1 MGCME
6 RNPGDHRTAAGSV
19 NESKQGQPQA
29 MNFVSKGPD
38 NRAWDQ
44 LCKLRQGLRR
54 WGPRMQGLSK
64 IDSFLVLEPG
74 EMAQVPSRRWLW

>member
-1 MGCME
+1 ME
-6 RNPGDHRTAAGSV
+6 RSPGDHRTAEGSV
-19 NESKQGQPQA
+19 NESKRGQPQA

-38 NRAWDQ
+38 NRAYDQ

-54 WGPRMQGLSK
+54 WGAGMQVLSK

-74 EMAQVPSRRWLW
+74 DGPGAR